1 MFYINSIKQNNN
13 YGNPTSQYFKD
24 SIQLPDELLNDYLET
39 KGFCDFKIQ
48 DNIITKIIVN
58 QNALN
63 DYNNSHPEAKIKP
76 EPSAEQD
83 INAMLV
89 DQEYRIT
96 LLELGMKGDS

>member
-13 YGNPTSQYFKD
+13 YGNPMGQYFKD
-24 SIQLPDELLNDYLET
+24 SIQLPDELLNEYLKT
-39 KGFCDFKIQ
+39 KGFCNFEIQ
-48 DNIITKIIVN
+48 NNIITKIIVN
-58 QNALN
+58 QNDLD
-63 DYNNSHPEAKIKP
+63 DYNNNHPEVKP

-83 INAMLV
+83 INAMLI

>member
-13 YGNPTSQYFKD
+13 YGNPMGQYFKD
-24 SIQLPDELLNDYLET
+24 SIQLPDELLNNYLET
-39 KGFCDFKIQ
+39 KGFCDFEIQ
-48 DNIITKIIVN
+48 DNIIIKIIIN
-58 QNALN
+58 QNDLD
-63 DYNNSHPEAKIKP
+63 DYNNNYPEVKP

>member
-13 YGNPTSQYFKD
+13 YGNPMGQYFKG
-24 SIQLPDELLNDYLET
+24 SIQLPDELLNEYLET
-39 KGFCDFKIQ
+39 KGFCDFEIQ

-58 QNALN
+58 QNDLD
-63 DYNNSHPEAKIKP
+63 DYNNNHPEVKP
-76 EPSAEQD
+76 ELSVEQD

-96 LLELGMKGDS
+96 LLELGMKGES

>member
-13 YGNPTSQYFKD
+13 YGNPMGQYFKN

-39 KGFCDFKIQ
+39 KGFCDFEIQ
-48 DNIITKIIVN
+48 DNIIIKIIVN
-58 QNALN
+58 QNALD
-63 DYNNSHPEAKIKP
+63 DYNNSHPEVEIEI
-76 EPSAEQD
+76 EPTAEQD

>member
-13 YGNPTSQYFKD
+13 YGNPMGQYFKD

-39 KGFCDFKIQ
+39 KGFCNFEIQ

-58 QNALN
+58 QNDLD
-63 DYNNSHPEAKIKP
+63 DYNNNHPEVKP
-76 EPSAEQD
+76 ESSAEQD

>member
-13 YGNPTSQYFKD
+13 YGNPMGQYFKD
-24 SIQLPDELLNDYLET
+24 SIQLPDELLNNYLET
-39 KGFCDFKIQ
+39 KGFCDFEIQ
-48 DNIITKIIVN
+48 DNIIIKIIIN
-58 QNALN
+58 QNDLD
-63 DYNNSHPEAKIKP
+63 DYNNNHPETKP